1 MFGKK
6 EESSLKPINGYSQE
20 IINIVSNHINGA
32 IDADTKDID
41 FDKIIEISIDNITLK
56 IPYGRKFPVEM
67 HLHDGVTTE
76 YIKAWKKGVGRFIIK
91 DLNHYFRGDE
101 GATENI
107 RKYRLLKIENGL
119 YAFIRFITES
129 DGIKDIDVLDDMVK
143 YNAISF
149 PCVNDMNGETYCLV
163 MKVFRLAKDVEEG
176 NIDLEHLLRSKTTI
190 NEIEEDISK
199 FSLYTALEDSD
210 EEDSEKEIEELEKS
224 SKSKIDNEEYSTEE
238 ELF

>member
-6 EESSLKPINGYSQE
+6 EESSLKPIHGYSQE

-41 FDKIIEISIDNITLK
+41 FDKIVEISIDNITIK
-56 IPYGRKFPVEM
+56 VPYGRKFPVEM

-101 GATENI
+101 GAAENI

-129 DGIKDIDVLDDMVK
+129 DGIKDTDVLDDMVK

-163 MKVFRLAKDVEEG
+163 MKVFRLTKDVEEG

-199 FSLYTALEDSD
+199 FSLYTSLEYSD
-210 EEDSEKEIEELEKS
+210 EEDSEKDIEELEKI
-224 SKSKIDNEEYSTEE
+224 SKLKIDNEEYSTEE

>member
-41 FDKIIEISIDNITLK
+41 FDKIDEISIDNITVK
-56 IPYGRKFPVEM
+56 VPYGRKFPVEM

-129 DGIKDIDVLDDMVK
+129 DGIKDTDVLDDMVK

-163 MKVFRLAKDVEEG
+163 LKVFRLTKDVEEG

-199 FSLYTALEDSD
+199 FSLYTTLEDSD

-224 SKSKIDNEEYSTEE
+224 SKSKIDNKEYSTEE

>member
-41 FDKIIEISIDNITLK
+41 FDKIVEISIDNITIK
-56 IPYGRKFPVEM
+56 VPYGRKFPVEM

-129 DGIKDIDVLDDMVK
+129 DGIKDTDVLDDMVK

-163 MKVFRLAKDVEEG
+163 MKVFRLTKDVEEG
-176 NIDLEHLLRSKTTI
+176 NIDIEHLLRSKTTI

>member
-32 IDADTKDID
+32 IDADTKDVD
-41 FDKIIEISIDNITLK
+41 FDKIVEISIDNITVNV
-56 IPYGRKFPVEM
+56 PYGRKFPVEM

-107 RKYRLLKIENGL
+107 RKYRFLKIENGL

-129 DGIKDIDVLDDMVK
+129 DGIKDTDVLDDMVK

-163 MKVFRLAKDVEEG
+163 MKVFRLTKDVEEG

-199 FSLYTALEDSD
+199 FSLYTTLEDSD

-224 SKSKIDNEEYSTEE
+224 SKSKIDNKEYSTEE

>member
-41 FDKIIEISIDNITLK
+41 FDKIDEISIDNITVK
-56 IPYGRKFPVEM
+56 VPYGRKFPVEM

-101 GATENI
+101 GAIENI

-129 DGIKDIDVLDDMVK
+129 DGIKDTDVLDAMVK

-163 MKVFRLAKDVEEG
+163 MKVFRLTKDVEEG

-199 FSLYTALEDSD
+199 FSLYTTLEDSD

-224 SKSKIDNEEYSTEE
+224 SKSKIDNKEYSTEE

>member
-32 IDADTKDID
+32 IDADIKDID
-41 FDKIIEISIDNITLK
+41 FDKIVEISIDNITVK
-56 IPYGRKFPVEM
+56 VPYGRKFPVEM

-107 RKYRLLKIENGL
+107 RKYRLLKIENGF

-129 DGIKDIDVLDDMVK
+129 DGIKDTDVLDDMVK

-163 MKVFRLAKDVEEG
+163 MKVFRLTKDVEEG

-199 FSLYTALEDSD
+199 FSLYTTLEDSD

-224 SKSKIDNEEYSTEE
+224 SKSKIDNKEYSTEE

>member
-129 DGIKDIDVLDDMVK
+129 DGIKDTDVLDDMVK

-163 MKVFRLAKDVEEG
+163 MKVFRLTKDVEEG
-176 NIDLEHLLRSKTTI
+176 NIDIEHLLRSKTTI

>member
-32 IDADTKDID
+32 IDADIKDID
-41 FDKIIEISIDNITLK
+41 FDKIDEISIDNITVK
-56 IPYGRKFPVEM
+56 VPYGRKFPVEM

-107 RKYRLLKIENGL
+107 RKYRLLKIENRL

-129 DGIKDIDVLDDMVK
+129 DGIKDTDVLDDMVK

-163 MKVFRLAKDVEEG
+163 MKVFRLTKDVEEG

-199 FSLYTALEDSD
+199 FSLYTTLEDSD

-224 SKSKIDNEEYSTEE
+224 SKSKIDNKEYSTEE

>member
-32 IDADTKDID
+32 IDADIKDID
-41 FDKIIEISIDNITLK
+41 FDKIVEISIDNIMIK
-56 IPYGRKFPVEM
+56 VPYGRKFPVEI

-101 GATENI
+101 GAVENI
-107 RKYRLLKIENGL
+107 RKYKLLKIENGL

-129 DGIKDIDVLDDMVK
+129 DGIKDTDVLDDMVK

-163 MKVFRLAKDVEEG
+163 MKVFRLTKDVEEG

-199 FSLYTALEDSD
+199 FSLYTSLEDSD

-224 SKSKIDNEEYSTEE
+224 SKSKIDNKEYSTEE

>member
-41 FDKIIEISIDNITLK
+41 FDKIVEISIDNITVK
-56 IPYGRKFPVEM
+56 VPYGRKFPVEM
-67 HLHDGVTTE
+67 HLHDGVTSE
-76 YIKAWKKGVGRFIIK
+76 YIKSWKKGVGRFIIK

-129 DGIKDIDVLDDMVK
+129 DGIKDTDVLDDMVK

-163 MKVFRLAKDVEEG
+163 MKVFRLTKDVEEG

-199 FSLYTALEDSD
+199 FNLYTSLEDSD

-224 SKSKIDNEEYSTEE
+224 SKSKIDNKEYSTEE

>member
-41 FDKIIEISIDNITLK
+41 FDKIVEISIDNITIK
-56 IPYGRKFPVEM
+56 VPYGRKFPVEM

-129 DGIKDIDVLDDMVK
+129 DGIKDTDVLDDMVK

-163 MKVFRLAKDVEEG
+163 MKVFRLTKDVEEG

-190 NEIEEDISK
+190 NEIEEDVSK

>member
-32 IDADTKDID
+32 IDADIKDID
-41 FDKIIEISIDNITLK
+41 FDKIDEISIDNITVK
-56 IPYGRKFPVEM
+56 VPYGRKFPVEM

-129 DGIKDIDVLDDMVK
+129 DGIKDTDVLDDMVK

-163 MKVFRLAKDVEEG
+163 MKVFRLTKDVEEG

-199 FSLYTALEDSD
+199 FSLYTTLEDSD

-224 SKSKIDNEEYSTEE
+224 SKSKIDNKEYSTEE

>member
-32 IDADTKDID
+32 IDADIKDID
-41 FDKIIEISIDNITLK
+41 FDKIVEISIDNITIK
-56 IPYGRKFPVEM
+56 VPYGRKFPVEM

-107 RKYRLLKIENGL
+107 RKYKLLKIENGL

-129 DGIKDIDVLDDMVK
+129 DGIKDTDVLDDMVK

-163 MKVFRLAKDVEEG
+163 MKVFRLTKDVEEG

-199 FSLYTALEDSD
+199 FSLYTTLEDSD

-224 SKSKIDNEEYSTEE
+224 SKSKIDNKEYSTEE

>member
-41 FDKIIEISIDNITLK
+41 FDKIDEISIDNITVKVL
-56 IPYGRKFPVEM
+56 YGRKFPVEM

-107 RKYRLLKIENGL
+107 RKYRLLKIENGF

-129 DGIKDIDVLDDMVK
+129 DGIKDTDVLDDMVK

-163 MKVFRLAKDVEEG
+163 MKVFRLTKDVEEG

-190 NEIEEDISK
+190 NEIAEDISK
-199 FSLYTALEDSD
+199 FSLYTTLEDSD
-210 EEDSEKEIEELEKS
+210 EEDSKKEIEELEKS
-224 SKSKIDNEEYSTEE
+224 SKSKIDNKEYSTEE

>member
-41 FDKIIEISIDNITLK
+41 FDKIDEISIDNITVK
-56 IPYGRKFPVEM
+56 VPYGRKFPVEM

-101 GATENI
+101 GAIENI

-129 DGIKDIDVLDDMVK
+129 DGIKDTDVLDDMVK

-163 MKVFRLAKDVEEG
+163 MKVFRLTKDVEEG

-199 FSLYTALEDSD
+199 FSLYTTLEDSD

-224 SKSKIDNEEYSTEE
+224 SKSKIDNKEYSTEE

>member
-41 FDKIIEISIDNITLK
+41 FDKIVEISIDNITVNV
-56 IPYGRKFPVEM
+56 PYGRKFPVEM

-107 RKYRLLKIENGL
+107 RKYKLLKIENGL

-129 DGIKDIDVLDDMVK
+129 DGIKDTDVLDDMVK

-163 MKVFRLAKDVEEG
+163 MKVFRLTKDVEEG

-199 FSLYTALEDSD
+199 FSLYTTLEDSD

-224 SKSKIDNEEYSTEE
+224 SKSKIDNKEYSTEE

>member
-32 IDADTKDID
+32 IDADIKDID
-41 FDKIIEISIDNITLK
+41 FDKIVEISIDNIMIK
-56 IPYGRKFPVEM
+56 VPYGRKFPVEI

-107 RKYRLLKIENGL
+107 RKYRFLKIENGL

-129 DGIKDIDVLDDMVK
+129 DGIKDTDVLDDMVK

-163 MKVFRLAKDVEEG
+163 MKVFRLTKDVEEG

-199 FSLYTALEDSD
+199 FSLYTTLEDSD
-210 EEDSEKEIEELEKS
+210 EEDSEKEIEELEKN

>member
-41 FDKIIEISIDNITLK
+41 FDKIVEISIDNITVK
-56 IPYGRKFPVEM
+56 VPYGRKFPVEM

-101 GATENI
+101 GAIENI

-129 DGIKDIDVLDDMVK
+129 DGIKDTDVLDDMVK

-163 MKVFRLAKDVEEG
+163 MKVFRLTKDVEEG

-190 NEIEEDISK
+190 NKIEEDISK
-199 FSLYTALEDSD
+199 FSLYTSLEDSD

-224 SKSKIDNEEYSTEE
+224 SKSKIDNKEYSTEE

>member
-41 FDKIIEISIDNITLK
+41 FDKIVEISIDNITIK
-56 IPYGRKFPVEM
+56 VPYGRKFPVEM

-129 DGIKDIDVLDDMVK
+129 DGIKDTDVLDDMVK

-163 MKVFRLAKDVEEG
+163 MKVFRLTKDVKER

-199 FSLYTALEDSD
+199 FSLYTSLEDSD

>member
-41 FDKIIEISIDNITLK
+41 FDKIDEISIDNITVK
-56 IPYGRKFPVEM
+56 VPYGRKFPVEM

-101 GATENI
+101 GAVENI
-107 RKYRLLKIENGL
+107 RKYKLLKIENGL

-129 DGIKDIDVLDDMVK
+129 DGIKDTDVLDDMVK

-163 MKVFRLAKDVEEG
+163 MKVFRLTKDVEEG

-199 FSLYTALEDSD
+199 FSLYTTLEDSD

-224 SKSKIDNEEYSTEE
+224 SKSKIDNKEYSTEE

>member
-41 FDKIIEISIDNITLK
+41 FDKIVEISIDNITIK
-56 IPYGRKFPVEM
+56 VPYGRKFPVEM

-107 RKYRLLKIENGL
+107 RKYRLLKIENGF

-129 DGIKDIDVLDDMVK
+129 DGIKDTDVLDDMVK

-163 MKVFRLAKDVEEG
+163 MKVFRLTKDVEEG

-199 FSLYTALEDSD
+199 FSLYTTLEDSD

-224 SKSKIDNEEYSTEE
+224 SKSKIDNKEYSTEE

>member
-20 IINIVSNHINGA
+20 IINIISNHINGA

-41 FDKIIEISIDNITLK
+41 FDKIVEISIDNITVNV
-56 IPYGRKFPVEM
+56 PYGRKFPVEM

-129 DGIKDIDVLDDMVK
+129 DGIKDTDVLDDMVK

-163 MKVFRLAKDVEEG
+163 MKVFRLTKDVEEG

-199 FSLYTALEDSD
+199 FSLYTTLEDSD

-224 SKSKIDNEEYSTEE
+224 SKSKIDNKEYSTEE

>member
-41 FDKIIEISIDNITLK
+41 FDKIVETSIDNITIK
-56 IPYGRKFPVEM
+56 VPYGRKFPVEM

-107 RKYRLLKIENGL
+107 RKYRFLKIENGL

-129 DGIKDIDVLDDMVK
+129 DGIKDTDVLDDMVK

-163 MKVFRLAKDVEEG
+163 MKVFRLTKDVEEG

-190 NEIEEDISK
+190 NEIAEDISK
-199 FSLYTALEDSD
+199 FSLYTTLEDSD

-224 SKSKIDNEEYSTEE
+224 SKSKIDNKEYSTEE

>member
-32 IDADTKDID
+32 IDADIKDID
-41 FDKIIEISIDNITLK
+41 FDKIVEISIDNITVNV
-56 IPYGRKFPVEM
+56 PYGRKFPVEM

-101 GATENI
+101 GAIENI

-129 DGIKDIDVLDDMVK
+129 DGIKDTDVLDDMVK

-163 MKVFRLAKDVEEG
+163 MKVFRLTKDVEEG

-199 FSLYTALEDSD
+199 FSLYTSLEDSD

-224 SKSKIDNEEYSTEE
+224 SKSKIDNKEYSTEE

>member
-32 IDADTKDID
+32 IDADIKDID
-41 FDKIIEISIDNITLK
+41 FDKIVEISIDNITVNV
-56 IPYGRKFPVEM
+56 PYGRKFPVEM

-107 RKYRLLKIENGL
+107 RKYKLLKIENGL

-129 DGIKDIDVLDDMVK
+129 DGIKDTDVLDDMVK

-163 MKVFRLAKDVEEG
+163 MKVFRLTKDVEEG

-199 FSLYTALEDSD
+199 FSLYTTLEDSD

-224 SKSKIDNEEYSTEE
+224 SKSKIDNKEYSTEE

>member
-20 IINIVSNHINGA
+20 FINIVSNHINGA
-32 IDADTKDID
+32 IDADIKDID
-41 FDKIIEISIDNITLK
+41 FDKIVEISIDNITVK
-56 IPYGRKFPVEM
+56 VPYGRKFPVEM

-107 RKYRLLKIENGL
+107 RKYRFLKIENGL

-129 DGIKDIDVLDDMVK
+129 DGIKDTDVLDDMVK

-163 MKVFRLAKDVEEG
+163 MKVFRLTKDVEEG

-199 FSLYTALEDSD
+199 FSLYTTLEDSD

-224 SKSKIDNEEYSTEE
+224 SKSKIDNKEYSTEE

>member
-41 FDKIIEISIDNITLK
+41 FDKIDEISIDNITVK
-56 IPYGRKFPVEM
+56 VPYGRKFPVEM

-101 GATENI
+101 GAVENI

-129 DGIKDIDVLDDMVK
+129 DGIKDTDVLDDMVK

-163 MKVFRLAKDVEEG
+163 LKVFRLTKDVEEG

-199 FSLYTALEDSD
+199 FSLYTTLEDSD

-224 SKSKIDNEEYSTEE
+224 SKSKIDNKEYSTEE

>member
-20 IINIVSNHINGA
+20 IINIISNHINGA

-41 FDKIIEISIDNITLK
+41 FDKIIEISIDNITVK
-56 IPYGRKFPVEM
+56 VPYGRKFPVEM
-67 HLHDGVTTE
+67 HLRDGVTTE

-129 DGIKDIDVLDDMVK
+129 DGIKDTDVLDDMVK

-149 PCVNDMNGETYCLV
+149 PCVNDMNEETYCLV
-163 MKVFRLAKDVEEG
+163 MKVFRLTKDVEEG

-190 NEIEEDISK
+190 NEIVEDISK
-199 FSLYTALEDSD
+199 FSLYTTLEDSD

>member
-32 IDADTKDID
+32 IDADIKDID
-41 FDKIIEISIDNITLK
+41 FDKIDEISIDNITVK
-56 IPYGRKFPVEM
+56 VPYGRKFPVEM

-129 DGIKDIDVLDDMVK
+129 DGIKDTDVLDDMVK

-163 MKVFRLAKDVEEG
+163 MKVFRLTKDVEEG

-199 FSLYTALEDSD
+199 FSLYTSLEDSD

-224 SKSKIDNEEYSTEE
+224 SKSKIDNKEYSTEE

>member
-41 FDKIIEISIDNITLK
+41 FDKIDEISIDNITVK
-56 IPYGRKFPVEM
+56 VPYGRKFPVEM

-76 YIKAWKKGVGRFIIK
+76 YIKAWKKGIGRFIIK

-107 RKYRLLKIENGL
+107 RKYRLLKIENGM
-119 YAFIRFITES
+119 YAFIRFVTES
-129 DGIKDIDVLDDMVK
+129 DGIKDTDVLDDMVK

-149 PCVNDMNGETYCLV
+149 PCVNNMDGETYCLV
-163 MKVFRLAKDVEEG
+163 MKVMKITKDVEG
-176 NIDLEHLLRSKTTI
+176 GDADLEQQLRSRTSI
-190 NEIEEDISK
+190 NEIKEDFAQ
-199 FSLYTALEDSD
+199 FSLFTTFEDSE
-210 EEDSEKEIEELEKS
+210 EEDSEKEIEELEKT
-224 SKSKIDNEEYSTEE
+224 SKSKIENEEYSTEE

>member
-41 FDKIIEISIDNITLK
+41 FDKIDEISIDNITVKVL
-56 IPYGRKFPVEM
+56 YGRKFPVEM

-107 RKYRLLKIENGL
+107 RKYRLLKIENGF

-129 DGIKDIDVLDDMVK
+129 DGIKDTDVLDDMVK

-163 MKVFRLAKDVEEG
+163 MKVFRLTKDVEEG

-190 NEIEEDISK
+190 NEIAEDISK
-199 FSLYTALEDSD
+199 FSLYTTLEDSD

-224 SKSKIDNEEYSTEE
+224 SKSKIDNKEYSTEE

>member
-6 EESSLKPINGYSQE
+6 EELSLKPINGYSQE

-32 IDADTKDID
+32 IDADIKDID
-41 FDKIIEISIDNITLK
+41 FDKIIEISIDNITIK
-56 IPYGRKFPVEM
+56 VPYGRKFPVEM

-129 DGIKDIDVLDDMVK
+129 DGIKDTDVLDDMVK

-163 MKVFRLAKDVEEG
+163 MKVFRLTKDVEEG

-199 FSLYTALEDSD
+199 FSLYTTLEDSD
-210 EEDSEKEIEELEKS
+210 EEDSEKEIEKLEKS
-224 SKSKIDNEEYSTEE
+224 SKSKIDNKEYSTEE

>member
-41 FDKIIEISIDNITLK
+41 FDKIVEISIDNITIK
-56 IPYGRKFPVEM
+56 VPYGRKFPVEM

-91 DLNHYFRGDE
+91 DLNHYFKGDE

-129 DGIKDIDVLDDMVK
+129 DGIKDTDVLDDMVK

-163 MKVFRLAKDVEEG
+163 MKVFRLTKDVEEG
-176 NIDLEHLLRSKTTI
+176 NIEVEHLLRSKTTI

-199 FSLYTALEDSD
+199 FSLYTSFEDSD

>member
-6 EESSLKPINGYSQE
+6 EESLLKPINGYSQE

-41 FDKIIEISIDNITLK
+41 FDKIDEISIDNITVK
-56 IPYGRKFPVEM
+56 VPYGRKFPVEM

-129 DGIKDIDVLDDMVK
+129 DGIKDTDVLDDMVK

-163 MKVFRLAKDVEEG
+163 MKVFRLTKDVEEG

-199 FSLYTALEDSD
+199 FSLYTTLEDSD

-224 SKSKIDNEEYSTEE
+224 SKSKIDNKEYSTEE